1 MQITYNSK
9 SDLLYLRL
17 DSRKQKVRNER
28 VTDDIV
34 LDIGEK
40 DRIVGIEILD
50 ASKHVNL
57 EALMPVWAPVGEE
70 LYELEVDGVRYHVTG
85 IEATSAYRKVVGERV
100 VH

>member
-1 MQITYNSK
+1 MGVIMQIIYNPK

-17 DSRKQKVRNER
+17 DSRKQKVRSER

-57 EALMPVWAPVGEE
+57 EELMPV
-70 LYELEVDGVRYHVTG
+70 RF
-85 IEATSAYRKVVGERV
+85 KVSKAMS
-100 VH
+100 